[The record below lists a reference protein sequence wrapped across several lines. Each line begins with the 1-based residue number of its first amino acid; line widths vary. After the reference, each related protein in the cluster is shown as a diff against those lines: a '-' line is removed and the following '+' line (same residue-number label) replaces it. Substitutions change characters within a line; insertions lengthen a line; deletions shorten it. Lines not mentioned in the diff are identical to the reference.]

1 MGTTTD
7 TTKVPASRSLTVVL
21 SGGVL
26 PLPLLKEVEEIT
38 TAFKGVGVYLTTI
51 QNLRLTGI
59 AEADLAEVRARLA
72 KAGADLKGPG
82 RYPKP
87 KVCTGAVSCNLGLV
101 DTLALCDR
109 IWSLFKDRT
118 GFKPKLKVAIAACP
132 ASCSNATLA
141 DIGAVATRQGFDLY
155 VGGKGGTR
163 PQVGRRVLRGIDED
177 ALVAA
182 IVRLIEYHQEKT
194 GQKQRM
200 RKLIDEA
207 DFPFPAAE

>member
-1 MGTTTD
+1 MRTTTD
-7 TTKVPASRSLTVVL
+7 IATPPAAKSLTVVL

-26 PLPLLKEVEEIT
+26 PLALLQAVNEI
-38 TAFKGVGVYLTTI
+38 AAGFQRVGVYLTTI

-59 AEADLAEVRARLA
+59 AEADVAEVRRRLIA
-72 KAGADLKGPG
+72 AGADLKGPG

-87 KVCTGAVSCNLGLV
+87 KVCAGIGSCNLGLV
-101 DTLALCDR
+101 DTKALCDR
-109 IWSLFKDRT
+109 IWGLFKDRT

-155 VGGKGGTR
+155 VGGKGGSR

-177 ALVAA
+177 ALVEA
-182 IVRLIEYHQEKT
+182 IVRLVAYHQEKT